1 MKHSSSVPPLLLVV
15 VLVSATATCAG
26 PLTGPVKP
34 GDWGGE
40 HIALVVT
47 ANGASV
53 EYDCASGTVDQPLV
67 AAEGRFTAVGT
78 HTRGHG
84 GPVRDDEIPDRHPA
98 RYDGQVDE
106 ETMTLEVTLLDSGEK
121 LGRYTLVHGRS
132 PSVFKCL

>member
-1 MKHSSSVPPLLLVV
+1 MNHCLGVTPLVL

-26 PLTGPVKP
+26 PLTGPVRP

-40 HIALVVT
+40 HIGLVVT
-47 ANGASV
+47 ANGAIV

-67 AAEGRFTAVGT
+67 AADGRFTAVGT

-106 ETMTLEVTLLDSGEK
+106 ETMILEVTLLDSGEK

-132 PSVFKCL
+132 PRVFKCL